1 MNREMDITPAERELL
16 TLLRMRPAAY
26 LGNAV
31 GLYSLAKFLDG
42 YRVALIRHNLNDARI
57 LPEGFDDYAAKICTG
72 QEAGARRLDSFLLER
87 EPDGERALALFW
99 DLLNAYLEENRCE
112 PIPAPAL
119 PPAELTHGDGID
131 FAGFTDMPRLAESY
145 MRTFNGA
152 PWWDRWDKDTALRR
166 LQDLFRSPGYYGLA
180 LWEENLPL
188 GAVIGRTERY
198 YDGDCFQI
206 VEFWIEPRVQRSGC
220 GRRLMEALRTE
231 LTKRGIAKIYLLTM
245 QDAST
250 QGFYEK
256 NGFAMQEGMC
266 VMQLC

>member
-31 GLYSLAKFLDG
+31 GLHSLAKFLDG

-72 QEAGARRLDSFLLER
+72 QEAGARRWDSFLLER

-119 PPAELTHGDGID
+119 PPARPMRFSSMRHSP
-131 FAGFTDMPRLAESY
+131 AWAFTNATAATASSSGPASGGTMPARWQPGT
-145 MRTFNGA
+145 MR
-152 PWWDRWDKDTALRR
+152 
-166 LQDLFRSPGYYGLA
+166 
-180 LWEENLPL
+180 
-188 GAVIGRTERY
+188 
-198 YDGDCFQI
+198 
-206 VEFWIEPRVQRSGC
+206 
-220 GRRLMEALRTE
+220 
-231 LTKRGIAKIYLLTM
+231 
-245 QDAST
+245 
-250 QGFYEK
+250 
-256 NGFAMQEGMC
+256 
-266 VMQLC
+266 